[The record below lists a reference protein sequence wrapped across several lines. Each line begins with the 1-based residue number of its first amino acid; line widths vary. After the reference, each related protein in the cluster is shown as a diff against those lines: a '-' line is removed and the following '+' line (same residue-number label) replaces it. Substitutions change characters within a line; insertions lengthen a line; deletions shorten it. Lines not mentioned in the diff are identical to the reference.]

1 MKEVRLTVSPDFEIG
16 EIDNRLFSSFIEH
29 MGSVVYNGIYEP
41 GHPKADSRGFRMDVL
56 ELVRELNLHT
66 LRYPGGNYTSGYNW
80 EDTVGPVSE
89 RPVRLDLAWKQTEPN
104 TFGLHEFLDWS
115 REAGAETIMTVNLGT
130 RGADA
135 ARNLLEYCNYGGKSY
150 WSDLRRRNG
159 AADPFGIKTW
169 CLGNEL
175 DGTWQIC
182 HKTAWEYGRLAAE
195 TARLMHFFN
204 PKLETIVVGSSGSE
218 MPTFPEWDRTIL
230 EECYDD
236 VEYIAVHKY
245 ISHDNRDTPTFLAA
259 PIGMDRQI
267 ETIISTADYVRS
279 LRRSPKKLM
288 LSFDEWNVSSG
299 VNAVIPQED
308 WLIGPDRDK
317 TPYDFEQSLAAA
329 GMMLSLL
336 RHADRVK
343 IACQAILV
351 NVLPLITADK
361 NGPAFR
367 TAIFYPFKL
376 ISHYG
381 RGKALRSA
389 YDGPVYQCAEF
400 ENVPSVDQAV
410 VYREEQGELTVFAI
424 NRTAEPLPITI
435 DGRAFLR
442 LEPIEHLIYY
452 HPLGARNSA
461 LDPTKLDVLARGCL
475 NVDHGCG
482 KAVLP
487 EYSFNVLHFQC
498 GV

>member
-1 MKEVRLTVSPDFEIG
+1 MKDARLIVNPDFEIG

-41 GHPKADSRGFRMDVL
+41 EHPNADSRGFRMDVL

-89 RPVRLDLAWKQTEPN
+89 RPIRLDLAWRQTEPN
-104 TFGLHEFLDWS
+104 TFGLHEFLNWS
-115 REAGAETIMTVNLGT
+115 YEVGAETILTVNLGT
-130 RGADA
+130 RGTKA

-150 WSDLRRRNG
+150 WSDMRRGNG
-159 AADPFGIKTW
+159 SENPFGINTW

-175 DGTWQIC
+175 DGSWQIG
-182 HKTAWEYGRLAAE
+182 HKTAFEYGRLATE
-195 TARLMHFFN
+195 TARIMHYFD
-204 PKLETIVVGSSGSE
+204 PKLQLIVVGSSSSQ

-236 VEYIAVHKY
+236 VDYIAVHKY

-259 PIGMDRQI
+259 PIDMDRQI

-279 LRRSPKKLM
+279 LRRSSRKMM
-288 LSFDEWNVSSG
+288 LAFDEWNISSG
-299 VNAVIPQED
+299 INSAVPEED

-317 TPYDFEQSLAAA
+317 TKYDFEQSLAAA
-329 GMMLSLL
+329 SMMLSLL

-343 IACQAILV
+343 IACQAILI

-361 NGPAFR
+361 NGPAYR

-381 RGKALRSA
+381 RGKALKSV
-389 YDGPVYQCAEF
+389 YDGPVYQCEEF
-400 ENVPSVDQAV
+400 ENVPAVDQAV
-410 VYREEQGELTVFAI
+410 VYKEEQGELIVFAI
-424 NRTAEPLPITI
+424 NRTTEALPITI
-435 DGRAFLR
+435 DCRAYSQ
-442 LEPIEHLIYY
+442 LEPIEHLIYN
-452 HPLGARNSA
+452 HTLGAYNSA
-461 LDPTKLDVLARGCL
+461 SSPTRLDALTNGRL
-475 NVDHGCG
+475 NADNGYG
-482 KAVLP
+482 KGNLP
-487 EYSFNVLHFQC
+487 AYSFNVLRFKC